1 MIVFVGFLLFLGF
14 GFDVFYIGEGALT
27 FPIGSLA
34 ALGIGSVS
42 ALTSYYSGDRA
53 VLLSTGAMALDRALS
68 SAGADESIEVT
79 CAAPPASAATVKPP
93 V

>member
-53 VLLSTGAMALDRALS
+53 VLLSTGAMAVDRALS
-68 SAGADESIEVT
+68 SA
-79 CAAPPASAATVKPP
+79 ASPDDT
-93 V
+93 